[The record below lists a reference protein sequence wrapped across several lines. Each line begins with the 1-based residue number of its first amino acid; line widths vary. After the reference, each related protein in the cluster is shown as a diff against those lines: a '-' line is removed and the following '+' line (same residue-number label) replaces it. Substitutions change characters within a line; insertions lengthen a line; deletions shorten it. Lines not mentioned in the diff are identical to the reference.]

1 MTIETNA
8 QDEAKKIWEQLDA
21 EDSGTATSVEQPE
34 QDEPAAE
41 RSATEVEQPQASEE
55 DESDPKKLREKIAGL
70 ESIVNQFAGRLRN
83 AEGHIGGLNSQLKEQ
98 LKTAQKID
106 AAGGNAPTAAEIS
119 AAQSD
124 PQALAE
130 LERDYPEF
138 AKAVKG
144 PIEALRTQMAELQSK
159 IQQPPVQ
166 PDVFVSREELEKLR
180 SELKEKEVE
189 SKHEGWQ
196 RTVKTPEFHGWMAGS
211 PREVQML
218 AASNDPQDA
227 VRLLDL
233 FSESRKPRQT
243 TQRHQAAAALPTGQR
258 STVRT
263 KNVDDMTPQEYWRYL
278 DDLDKSKG

>member
-8 QDEAKKIWEQLDA
+8 QDEAKKIWDQLDA
-21 EDSGTATSVEQPE
+21 EDSGDATPVEQPAR
-34 QDEPAAE
+34 DEPVAE
-41 RSATEVEQPQASEE
+41 RSATQVEQPQASEE
-55 DESDPKKLREKIAGL
+55 DDNDPKKLREKLAGL
-70 ESIVNQFAGRLRN
+70 ESIVGQLTGRLRN

-106 AAGGNAPTAAEIS
+106 AAGGTAPTAAEIS

-124 PQALAE
+124 PQALAD

-144 PIEALRTQMAELQSK
+144 PMDALRTQMAELQSK

-166 PDVFVSREELEKLR
+166 PDGFVSREEIAQLR
-180 SELKEKEVE
+180 SEMKVE

-196 RTVKTPEFHGWMAGS
+196 ETVNTPEFHGWVAGV

-218 AASNDPQDA
+218 AVSKDPKDA
-227 VRLLDL
+227 IRLLDL

-278 DDLDKSKG
+278 DDIDKSKG

>member
-1 MTIETNA
+1 MTIETSA
-8 QDEAKKIWEQLDA
+8 QDEAKKIWDQLDA
-21 EDSGTATSVEQPE
+21 EDSGTANSVEQPA
-34 QDEPAAE
+34 QDEPQ
-41 RSATEVEQPQASEE
+41 TEQSVKAVEQTQAVEE
-55 DESDPKKLREKIAGL
+55 DEDDPKKLREKLAGL
-70 ESIVNQFAGRLRN
+70 ESIVNQLTGRLRN

-98 LKTAQKID
+98 IKTAQKID

-144 PIEALRTQMAELQSK
+144 PLDALRTQMAELQSK
-159 IQQPPVQ
+159 IQQPPAQ
-166 PDVFVSREELEKLR
+166 PDGFVSRDEIAKLR
-180 SELKEKEVE
+180 SELKVE
-189 SKHEGWQ
+189 SKHPEWQ
-196 RTVKTPEFHGWMAGS
+196 ETVKTPEFHGWMAGS
-211 PREVQML
+211 SREVQML
-218 AASNDPQDA
+218 AGSNDPQDA

-233 FSESRKPRQT
+233 FSESRKPRQPN
-243 TQRHQAAAALPTGQR
+243 QRHQAAAAMPTGQR

-278 DDLDKSKG
+278 DDIDKSKG

>member
-8 QDEAKKIWEQLDA
+8 QDEAKKIWDQLDA
-21 EDSGTATSVEQPE
+21 EDSGTANSVEQPA

-41 RSATEVEQPQASEE
+41 RSATEVEQPRASEE
-55 DESDPKKLREKIAGL
+55 DENDPKKLREKLAGL
-70 ESIVNQFAGRLRN
+70 ESIVGQLTGRLRN

-98 LKTAQKID
+98 IKTAQKID

-138 AKAVKG
+138 AKAVRG
-144 PIEALRTQMAELQSK
+144 PIDALRTQMADLQSK
-159 IQQPPVQ
+159 IQQPPAQ
-166 PDVFVSREELEKLR
+166 PDGFVSRDEIAKLR
-180 SELKEKEVE
+180 SELKVE
-189 SKHEGWQ
+189 SKHPEWQ
-196 RTVKTPEFHGWMAGS
+196 ETVKTPEFHGWMAGS
-211 PREVQML
+211 SREVQML
-218 AASNDPQDA
+218 AGSNDPQDA

-233 FSESRKPRQT
+233 FSESRKPRQPN
-243 TQRHQAAAALPTGQR
+243 QRHQAAAAMPTGQR

>member
-1 MTIETNA
+1 MTTETSA
-8 QDEAKKIWEQLDA
+8 QDEAKKIWDQLDS
-21 EDSGTATSVEQPE
+21 EEIGTAPKS
-34 QDEPAAE
+34 DEASPTEAPAAE
-41 RSATEVEQPQASEE
+41 RSAAQKPQNQNSE
-55 DESDPKKLREKIAGL
+55 DEDDPKQLREKLAGL
-70 ESIVNQFAGRLRN
+70 ESIVGQLTGRLRN

-98 LKTAQKID
+98 IKAAQKID
-106 AAGGNAPTAAEIS
+106 TAGGNAPTAAEIS

-144 PIEALRTQMAELQSK
+144 PLDSMRRQMADLETR
-159 IQQPPVQ
+159 IQQPAAQ
-166 PDVFVSREELEKLR
+166 PNGFVSRDEIAQMRAEMR
-180 SELKEKEVE
+180 VE

-196 RTVKTPEFHGWMAGS
+196 ETVKTPEFHGWMAS
-211 PREVQML
+211 AAREVQML
-218 AASNDPQDA
+218 SVSQDPQDA

-243 TQRHQAAAALPTGQR
+243 NQRLQAAAALPNGQR
-258 STVRT
+258 START

-278 DDLDKSKG
+278 DDQDKSKA

>member
-1 MTIETNA
+1 MTIETSA
-8 QDEAKKIWEQLDA
+8 QDEAKKIWDQLDA
-21 EDSGTATSVEQPE
+21 EDSGAANSVEQPA

-41 RSATEVEQPQASEE
+41 RSAAQVEQPQASEE
-55 DESDPKKLREKIAGL
+55 DENDPKKLREKLAGL
-70 ESIVNQFAGRLRN
+70 ESSVSQFAGRLRN
-83 AEGHIGGLNSQLKEQ
+83 AEGHIGGLNSQFKEQ
-98 LKTAQKID
+98 IKTAQKID

-138 AKAVKG
+138 ARAVKG
-144 PIEALRTQMAELQSK
+144 PLDALRTQMAELQSK

-166 PDVFVSREELEKLR
+166 PDGFVSREEIAKLR
-180 SELKEKEVE
+180 SEMKVE
-189 SKHEGWQ
+189 NKHPEWQ
-196 RTVKTPEFHGWMAGS
+196 ETVKTPEFHGWMSGN

-218 AASNDPQDA
+218 ALSDDPQDA

-233 FSESRKPRQT
+233 FSESRKPRQNN
-243 TQRHQAAAALPTGQR
+243 QRHQAAAALPTGQR

-278 DDLDKSKG
+278 DDIDKSKG

>member
-8 QDEAKKIWEQLDA
+8 QDEAKKIWDQLDA
-21 EDSGTATSVEQPE
+21 EDSGTATPVEQPA

-41 RSATEVEQPQASEE
+41 RSATEVEQPRASEE
-55 DESDPKKLREKIAGL
+55 DENDPKKLREKLAGL
-70 ESIVNQFAGRLRN
+70 ESIVGQLTGRLRN

-98 LKTAQKID
+98 IKTAQKID

-138 AKAVKG
+138 AKAVRG
-144 PIEALRTQMAELQSK
+144 PIDALRTQMAELQSK

-166 PDVFVSREELEKLR
+166 PDGFVSREEIAKLR
-180 SELKEKEVE
+180 SELKVE

-196 RTVKTPEFHGWMAGS
+196 ETVKTPEFHGWMAGS

-218 AASNDPQDA
+218 ALSDEPADA

-243 TQRHQAAAALPTGQR
+243 NQRHQAAAALPTGQR